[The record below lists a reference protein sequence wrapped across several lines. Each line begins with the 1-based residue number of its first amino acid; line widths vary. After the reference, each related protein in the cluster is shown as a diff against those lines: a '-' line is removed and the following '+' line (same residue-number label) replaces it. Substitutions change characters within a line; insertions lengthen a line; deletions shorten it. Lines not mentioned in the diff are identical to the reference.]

1 MSINLLT
8 DFFGFPRSYKI
19 SPEVEQRFDNG
30 SLCQK
35 CGRCCHGSIHYKGL
49 LVMLPELP
57 CRYLSRVDENTAIC
71 SVYEDRNKFAKWC
84 QRVSRESVGNG
95 LFPADCPYTQD
106 IPNYHGKTGL
116 PEDERKKF
124 YDWCKKM
131 FSGQPRPE
139 YLKESD
145 WNALLDKLGIKQ

>member
-1 MSINLLT
+1 MSVNLLT

-19 SPEVEQRFDNG
+19 SAEVEQRFANG

-35 CGRCCHGSIHYKGL
+35 CGRCCHGSIHYKGV

-57 CRYLSRVDENTAIC
+57 CKYLNRINENMATC
-71 SVYEDRNKFAKWC
+71 SVYEDRNRFAKWC
-84 QRVSRESVGNG
+84 QRVSRESIGNG
-95 LFPADCPYTQD
+95 LFPADCPYTQG
-106 IPNYHGKTGL
+106 IAGYRGKALL
-116 PEDERKKF
+116 PEEEQKKF
-124 YDWCKKM
+124 YEWLKKM

-145 WNALLDKLGIKQ
+145 WDNFLDKLGIK